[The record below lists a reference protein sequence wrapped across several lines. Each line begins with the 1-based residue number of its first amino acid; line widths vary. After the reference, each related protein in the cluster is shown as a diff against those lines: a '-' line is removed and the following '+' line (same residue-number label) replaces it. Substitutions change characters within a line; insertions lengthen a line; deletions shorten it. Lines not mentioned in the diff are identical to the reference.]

1 MRLIFDIETD
11 GFLDI
16 FTKIHCIAIMNRDDP
31 SQTWVYGPDK
41 IEQGVQQLQAA
52 SEITAHNGL
61 AFDIPCLQKI
71 YPNFTTKNIKVIDTL
86 VMSRLMRPHIR
97 EDDFAT
103 DLPKKLRG
111 SHSLKAWGLR
121 LGVLKGDFGDTADW
135 SAWSQEM
142 QDYCERDV
150 VCNHAVLNALASDT
164 WSQKAIDFEHD
175 VAAVCHEIGNRG
187 WTFDIDKAAKLY
199 GDLSQERSEIE
210 ERLHELFPAWTVE
223 EEFIPKRN
231 NKRLGYEEGV
241 PFIKHKPITFNP
253 NSRKHIEF
261 CLRQKYNWKPKVF
274 TANSGDAKIDETTLS
289 ALPFPEAQELA
300 RSFMLQK
307 RLGML
312 AEGNNAWM
320 KLVGKDGKL
329 RHTINSLGCISGR
342 CSSFGPN
349 LQQVPA
355 VRAEFGK
362 ECRELFTVQPGYEL
376 VGADLSGIELRC
388 LAHYLQDDGAYA
400 REILEGDIHSANAKA
415 FGTNRDE
422 AKTAIY
428 CMIYGGGDRKLGE
441 SVGGSA
447 KDGRQLRD
455 NFYRNNPAFKNLLM
469 AIKEVIRQKGY
480 LTGLDG
486 RQIIARSEH
495 GQLNI
500 LLQSAA
506 AVIAKQWV
514 LLVDKEIKQQ
524 QLDASIIAFVH
535 DEIQVQVR
543 NQGADYVGHLSV
555 RCAEEVGK
563 KVNFKTPIAAE
574 YSVGRTWAD
583 TH

>member
-61 AFDIPCLQKI
+61 AFDIACLKKI
-71 YPNFTTKNIKVIDTL
+71 YPNFTTENIKVIDTL

-121 LGVLKGDFGDTADW
+121 LGVLKGDFSVTADW

-164 WSQKAIDFEHD
+164 WSQKAIDFEHY

-210 ERLHELFPAWTVE
+210 GRLHELFPAWTVE

-261 CLRQKYNWKPKVF
+261 CLRKKYNWKPKVF

-415 FGTNRDE
+415 FGTSRDE
-422 AKTAIY
+422 SKTAIY
-428 CMIYGGGDRKLGE
+428 CLIYGGGDRKLGE
-441 SVGGSA
+441 AVGGSA